1 MTRNWLISAL
11 SLSVALASSAATPP
25 GHVAI
30 TAAQVASAITGAGMS
45 VSADQVSL
53 LTDVVAASASPKLEV
68 QSMEPW
74 GDRRMRVRLSCAN
87 QEDCLPFFVAVR
99 FNQDSTAQSALAASG
114 SSSSARIDPKS
125 FVVRAGAP
133 AILLL
138 EGTHVHIRIAVVCL
152 EGGAPGQTIRVSS
165 RDHRQTYMAK
175 VVDETILR
183 ASL

>member
-87 QEDCLPFFVAVR
+87 QEECLPFFVAIR
-99 FNQDSTAQSALAASG
+99 FNQDSTAQSASG
-114 SSSSARIDPKS
+114 SSPARIDPKS

>member
-11 SLSVALASSAATPP
+11 TLSAALALPAATPT
-25 GHVAI
+25 GHVSI
-30 TAAQVASAITGAGMS
+30 TATQVASAITGAGMN

-53 LTDVVAASASPKLEV
+53 LTDVVASSASPKLEV

-99 FNQDSTAQSALAASG
+99 VGPDSAAQQASG
-114 SSSSARIDPKS
+114 SSPARLDPKS
-125 FVVRAGAP
+125 FIVRAGAP

-138 EGTHVHIRIAVVCL
+138 EGAHVHIRIAVVCL
-152 EGGAPGQTIRVSS
+152 EGGAPGQTIRVAS